1 RLRQPEKIPT
11 QRSHWVVCITTYGL
25 LGLVIGLGIWSDE
38 LILPFVVLSVVALL
52 IARPREILGWSG
64 AAMSLGGLIGGAP
77 VIIANLHSRGQTPRD
92 FALQE
97 RAPTPD
103 LSNPPNAP
111 LQHTKGTLTAAA
123 PTIFGSPHVCVE
135 PEAVYAGYASYPSAA
150 VQQSTTT
157 TLCAAVNS
165 AFGLLIIGIF
175 LFALIHLLQHLL
187 QTPVLRRWI
196 RRAIAR
202 LG

>member
-1 RLRQPEKIPT
+1 
-11 QRSHWVVCITTYGL
+11 
-25 LGLVIGLGIWSDE
+25 
-38 LILPFVVLSVVALL
+38 
-52 IARPREILGWSG
+52 
-64 AAMSLGGLIGGAP
+64 
-77 VIIANLHSRGQTPRD
+77 
-92 FALQE
+92 
-97 RAPTPD
+97 
-103 LSNPPNAP
+103 
-111 LQHTKGTLTAAA
+111 
-123 PTIFGSPHVCVE
+123 

-196 RRAIAR
+196 LRAIAR
-202 LG
+202 LGAANQSPIALEQSEPAADTARLWLRAILILSALALIVEYALSRRSTG